1 MSKQPR
7 VFLTRPI
14 LPAGIDILEART
26 RVTIFREDRRITKRE
41 LIEQAGNIHALLCML
56 TDPIDAEVM
65 AAAPRLRVIS
75 TYAVGYDNID
85 VAEAKKRGIV
95 VTNTPGVL
103 TETTA
108 ETAFALMIACG
119 RRIVESDRWLRAHDF
134 DGWAPMLFLGQDL
147 HHKTLGIAGFGR
159 IGKALARRAALGF
172 HMRIL
177 YQDPVPDPQAEK
189 ELGAEQ
195 VSKEELFR
203 RSDFLSLHLPL
214 TPESRHY
221 AGAPELAL
229 MKPSACLIN
238 TARGPVVDEG
248 ALIAALREKRI
259 FSAGL
264 DVFEEEPAIPEEL
277 RALEN
282 VVILPHI
289 GSGSVETRTRMAV
302 MAAENILSVLAGRE
316 PVSRVV

>member
-1 MSKQPR
+1 MSRLPR
-7 VFLTRPI
+7 VFLTRAI
-14 LPAGIDILEART
+14 VPAGIDILEART
-26 RVTIFREDRRITKRE
+26 QVSIFPHDRRITKQE
-41 LIEQAGNIHALLCML
+41 LMEHAAGVHALLCML
-56 TDPIDAEVM
+56 TDPVDAEVM
-65 AAAPRLRVIS
+65 AAAPKLRVIS

-85 VAEAKKRGIV
+85 IAEAKRRGIV
-95 VTNTPGVL
+95 VANTPGVL

-119 RRIVESDRWLRAHDF
+119 RRIVESDRWLRAHEF
-134 DGWAPMLFLGQDL
+134 GGWAPMLFLGQDL

-172 HMRIL
+172 QMRIL
-177 YQDPVPDPQAEK
+177 YHDTKRDREAEK
-189 ELGAEQ
+189 DLGAEF
-195 VSKEELFR
+195 VSKEDLFR
-203 RSDFLSLHLPL
+203 RADYLSLHLPL
-214 TPESRHY
+214 NGDSRHY
-221 AGAPELAL
+221 AGADELAL
-229 MKPSACLIN
+229 MKPTACLIN
-238 TARGPVVDEG
+238 TSRGPVADER

-264 DVFEEEPAIPEEL
+264 DVFEEEPALPEEF
-277 RALEN
+277 RALDN

-302 MAAENILSVLAGRE
+302 MAAENILSVFAGRE